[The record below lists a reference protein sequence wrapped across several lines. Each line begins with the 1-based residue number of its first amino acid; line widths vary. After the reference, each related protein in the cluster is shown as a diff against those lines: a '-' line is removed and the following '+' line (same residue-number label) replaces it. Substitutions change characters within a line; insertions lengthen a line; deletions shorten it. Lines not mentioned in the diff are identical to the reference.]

1 MKPNPFILALR
12 AALLVL
18 LGLLGRSAF
27 AETDQT
33 SAPIGEFIDPEN
45 LENIGKVQ
53 SGAETAR
60 DAKRAKDLAGQG
72 KYKDMVQ
79 AQFQKYQNSKV
90 GLITVVRKIQKKTH
104 AVIQK
109 ASERVDKWRTTVP
122 KIKSYTRKTL
132 RYADDSY
139 DFARTFEM
147 SDLWDIDRD
156 FSREMEWRL
165 RQGRR
170 LGLSIWDFLVSR
182 INREG
187 FLKGIEAILFPDYV
201 EQLNRSAL
209 KGFHYTDEP
218 SGAEKVPIMVLHES
232 LDVLNVVQQMAESQ
246 LSPSEVAPG
255 LSRQQFDNHRIR
267 EALFDQRSGYT
278 DQAALL
284 QDIRNKQYEIAVQRS
299 IVRDHMARLEILWG
313 RIAAQKL
320 EAKERAT
327 AAIAGEAGV
336 LSGIDLN
343 PEAWILERFGLEDRK
358 P

>member
-1 MKPNPFILALR
+1 MKSNPFVLALR

-18 LGLLGRSAF
+18 LGILGHTAF

-53 SGAETAR
+53 SGAEAAR

-72 KYKDMVQ
+72 KYKDMAQ

-90 GLITVVRKIQKKTH
+90 GLMTLIRKIQKKTH
-104 AVIQK
+104 AVISK

-122 KIKSYTRKTL
+122 KIRSYTRKTL

-139 DFARTFEM
+139 DFATTFEM
-147 SDLWDIDRD
+147 SDMWDIDRD

-165 RQGRR
+165 GQGRR

-182 INREG
+182 INRED
-187 FLKGIEAILFPDYV
+187 FLMGIEGILFPDYV
-201 EQLNRSAL
+201 EILNRSAL
-209 KGFHYTDEP
+209 NGFHYVDEP
-218 SGAEKVPIMVLHES
+218 SESEKVPLLVLHES
-232 LDVLNVVQQMAESQ
+232 LDVLNAVQQMAESQ
-246 LSPSEVAPG
+246 FSPSEVAPG

-267 EALFDQRSGYT
+267 EALFDPRSGYT

-299 IVRDHMARLEILWG
+299 IVRDYTARLEILWG
-313 RIAAQKL
+313 RLAAQKL
-320 EAKERAT
+320 EDKERAT
-327 AAIAGEAGV
+327 TAIAKEAGV
-336 LSGIDLN
+336 LSGVELD

>member
-1 MKPNPFILALR
+1 MNANPLILALR

-18 LGLLGRSAF
+18 LGILGRSTF

-33 SAPIGEFIDPEN
+33 AAPIGEFFDPDN

-53 SGAETAR
+53 SGAEAPR

-72 KYKDMVQ
+72 KYKDM
-79 AQFQKYQNSKV
+79 ALEQFQKYQNSKV
-90 GLITVVRKIQKKTH
+90 GLMTLIRKIQKKTH
-104 AVIQK
+104 AVISK

-122 KIKSYTRKTL
+122 KIRSYSRRTL
-132 RYADDSY
+132 RYADGSY

-182 INREG
+182 VNRED
-187 FLKGIEAILFPDYV
+187 FLKGIEGILFPDYV
-201 EQLNRSAL
+201 AVLNRSAVG
-209 KGFHYTDEP
+209 GFHYVDEP
-218 SGAEKVPIMVLHES
+218 SESEKVPLLVLHES
-232 LDVLNVVQQMAESQ
+232 LDVLNAVQRMAESQ
-246 LSPSEVAPG
+246 LSPSDAAPG

-267 EALFDQRSGYT
+267 EALFDSRSGYT

-299 IVRDHMARLEILWG
+299 IVRDHMARLDVFWG
-313 RIAAQKL
+313 RLAAQKL

-327 AAIAGEAGV
+327 AAIAGEVGT
-336 LSGIDLN
+336 LSGVELD
-343 PEAWILERFGLEDRK
+343 PAAWILERFGLEDRA